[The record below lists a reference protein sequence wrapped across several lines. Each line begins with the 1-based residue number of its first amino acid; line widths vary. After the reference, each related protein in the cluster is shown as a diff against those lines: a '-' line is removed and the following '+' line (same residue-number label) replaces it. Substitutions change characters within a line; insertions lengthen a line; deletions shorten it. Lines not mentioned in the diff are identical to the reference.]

1 MKPAWDQ
8 LTSEFEGNDG
18 VVIADVDCTK
28 DDSKDLCSKYGV
40 RGYPT
45 IKYFTSSTDP
55 MGDKY
60 EGGRDLDSMK
70 EFASENLGPSCGPDN
85 LDLCDDDQVTEIK
98 KYQAMSRETLQETV
112 DASAKSIEDAET
124 HFKTEVEKLQK
135 NYEALQKSKDEEI
148 EKASSVEGL
157 KTMKM
162 VLSSAARSDDDAKDE
177 L

>member
-18 VVIADVDCTK
+18 IVIADVDCTL

-45 IKYFTSSTDP
+45 IKYFTGSTDP

-60 EGGRDLDSMK
+60 EGGRDYDSLK
-70 EFASENLGPSCGPDN
+70 AFASENLGPSCGPDN
-85 LDLCDDDQVTEIK
+85 MDLCSAAETAEIE
-98 KYQAMSRETLQETV
+98 KYQAMDVAELKKTV
-112 DASAKSIEDAET
+112 DASNTAIEEAEST
-124 HFKTEVEKLQK
+124 FKTEVEKLQK
-135 NYEALQKSKDEEI
+135 RYEKLQKEKDAAI
-148 EKASSVEGL
+148 EAANSVEGL
-157 KTMKM
+157 KTMKV
-162 VLSSAARSDDDAKDE
+162 VLGASKKNAKDE